1 MSRPAQEVG
10 GDYYDFM
17 YPSKDKIGF
26 VVADAAG
33 KGFPGTIF
41 MTNSRSV
48 FRVIAVDEKSPEG
61 LLNKMN
67 NFLAANSGESG
78 MFITLL
84 YCIYDVPAKELIYA
98 NGGHYAPLLFRS
110 QNSSFLHLNSS
121 GIPIGIVADQAYE
134 AGKISLQ
141 SGDILV
147 LYTDGVIEAVNSK
160 KEMFGLDYL
169 KQLVEQNA
177 GQTAAALTK
186 KIEQELRTFSE
197 DLSQFDDITLM
208 VMKVG

>member
-1 MSRPAQEVG
+1 
-10 GDYYDFM
+10 
-17 YPSKDKIGF
+17 
-26 VVADAAG
+26 
-33 KGFPGTIF
+33 

-78 MFITLL
+78 MFVTLL
-84 YCIYDVPAKELIYA
+84 YCIYDVPAKELTYA

-110 QNSSFLHLNSS
+110 QTKSFLDLNAS
-121 GIPIGIVADQAYE
+121 GMPIGIDPDQAYE
-134 AGKISLQ
+134 AGKIRLC

-147 LYTDGVIEAVNSK
+147 LYTDGVIEAVNAK
-160 KEMFGLDYL
+160 KEMFGLGYL
-169 KQLVEQNA
+169 KKLVEKNDDL
-177 GQTAAALTK
+177 TASALTK
-186 KIEQELRTFSE
+186 KIEQELRNFSE

-208 VMKVG
+208 IMKVV